1 MIEKREIIKKTGY
14 NLHLAMNDGEKRVIE
29 STDLIVEALLV
40 TNEKTQTRGV
50 EVSDMAINHH
60 R

>member
-1 MIEKREIIKKTGY
+1 
-14 NLHLAMNDGEKRVIE
+14 MNDGEKRVIE
-29 STDLIVEALLV
+29 STDLIDEALLV

>member
-1 MIEKREIIKKTGY
+1 
-14 NLHLAMNDGEKRVIE
+14 MNDGEKRVIE

-40 TNEKTQTRGV
+40 TNEKTQTRSV